1 MNAGIWVF
9 EVGLVGVWT
18 LLMMAGSSVI
28 VSLGETV
35 DSEVRC
41 GLQSD
46 LEEGV
51 VYKYK
56 GGVRAI
62 PTLGKAFT
70 LKSAGKSPQFCRR
83 GECVILPK
91 KKWILERS
99 SHIMT
104 VLAGLSLASQIKSR
118 PAVEHSGNC
127 AFGFSIGRRP
137 VIC

>member
-56 GGVRAI
+56 GGCMRH
-62 PTLGKAFT
+62 PHLGKGLYA
-70 LKSAGKSPQFCRR
+70 QIC
-83 GECVILPK
+83 GEVATILSEGRMCDTTK
-91 KKWILERS
+91 KGVDS
-99 SHIMT
+99 
-104 VLAGLSLASQIKSR
+104 
-118 PAVEHSGNC
+118 
-127 AFGFSIGRRP
+127 
-137 VIC
+137 